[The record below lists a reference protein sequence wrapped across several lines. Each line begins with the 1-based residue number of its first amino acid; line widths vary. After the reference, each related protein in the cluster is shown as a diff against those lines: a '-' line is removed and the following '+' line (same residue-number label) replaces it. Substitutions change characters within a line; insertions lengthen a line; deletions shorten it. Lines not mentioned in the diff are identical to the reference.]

1 MASAPLSG
9 IRACVFDA
17 YGTLFDFNSAAR
29 QAQDTLGDKWRQ
41 LSEVWRSKQLQYT
54 WLRSLMGRYV
64 NFWQLTG
71 EALDFALATMQLDD
85 PALRDRLMNLY
96 LSLDAYPDVR
106 SMLRELKAAGI
117 RTAILSNGE
126 PKMLA
131 SAVSNSGI
139 GELLDAV
146 LSVEEVG
153 IYKPHPSV
161 YRLAENRLTVA
172 RHGICFVSSNAWDAY
187 AAKAFG
193 MQVAWCNRFG
203 QAAENL
209 PEAPDREIRSLAELP
224 ALVLAVSSP

>member
-1 MASAPLSG
+1 MASAPLGG

-29 QAQDTLGDKWRQ
+29 QAKDTLGDRWQ
-41 LSEVWRSKQLQYT
+41 ELSDVWRSKQLQYT

-71 EALDFALATMQLDD
+71 EALDFALKTMKLDD
-85 PALRDRLMNLY
+85 PALRERLMNLY
-96 LSLDAYPDVR
+96 LSLDAYPEVK
-106 SMLRELKAAGI
+106 SMLRDLKTAGI
-117 RTAILSNGE
+117 KTAILSNGE

-131 SAVSNSGI
+131 AAVSNSGI

-161 YRLAENRLTVA
+161 YRLAENHLMVA
-172 RHGICFVSSNAWDAY
+172 RQETCFVSSNAWDAY

-193 MQVAWCNRFG
+193 MRVAWCNRFG
-203 QAAENL
+203 QAPENL
-209 PEAPDREIRSLAELP
+209 PEVPDREVRSLSELP
-224 ALVLAVSSP
+224 AILARR

>member
-1 MASAPLSG
+1 MASAPLGG

-29 QAQDTLGDKWRQ
+29 HAQDALGNKWQ
-41 LSEVWRSKQLQYT
+41 ELSDVWRSKQLQYT

-71 EALDFALATMQLDD
+71 EALDFALKTMKLDD

-96 LSLDAYPDVR
+96 LSLEAYPEVT

-117 RTAILSNGE
+117 KTAILSNGE

-139 GELLDAV
+139 GGLLDAI
-146 LSVEEVG
+146 LSVDEVG

-161 YRLAENRLTVA
+161 YGLAENYLNVTRQQT
-172 RHGICFVSSNAWDAY
+172 CFVSSNAWDAY

-193 MQVAWCNRFG
+193 MQVVWCNRFG
-203 QAAENL
+203 QAPENL
-209 PEAPDREIRSLAELP
+209 PQAPDREIRSLSELP
-224 ALVLAVSSP
+224 PIVAVR